1 MEQELKKYIGN
12 VDELIALFKQK
23 VEIIESNNVA
33 LRARCDRY
41 EKVLKDVLPYLSAA
55 GTNGNHWV
63 PIINEALARDG
74 EKEAGDEV

>member
-23 VEIIESNNVA
+23 VEIIESDNVA

-63 PIINEALARDG
+63 PIITEALAG
-74 EKEAGDEV
+74 EKEVDNG